1 MVILLS
7 AATFV
12 MTMLG
17 GLLALRL
24 QDRLHLIL
32 GFSAGAVIGVA
43 FFDLIPEAISLTAP
57 GQSAAT
63 ALALVT
69 VGFIAYMIL
78 DRTVAPH
85 GAPHGAHGD
94 HHGHDG
100 EAAEPAWRR
109 GALGAAS
116 LSIHSLLDGFAI
128 GLAFQVSNSVGAIV
142 AAAVLAHDF
151 SDGINTVGVVLGRHG
166 GSRLAL
172 GWLIVDAVAPVVG
185 AALTLLLNFR
195 EEVLGYGLALF
206 AGFFIYISTS
216 DLLPESYHEHPTV
229 WTTAMTILGMAVV
242 YVAVNLAQV

>member
-57 GQSAAT
+57 AQSAAT

-69 VGFIAYMIL
+69 VGFVAYMIL

-85 GAPHGAHGD
+85 GAHRD
-94 HHGHDG
+94 HGHDSD
-100 EAAEPAWRR
+100 AAEPAWRR

-206 AGFFIYISTS
+206 AGFFIYISAS

>member
-7 AATFV
+7 AATFA

-17 GLLALRL
+17 GVLALRL
-24 QDRLHLIL
+24 RDRLHLIL

-69 VGFIAYMIL
+69 IGFVAYMIL

-85 GAPHGAHGD
+85 GAPHGAPGD
-94 HHGHDG
+94 HGHDSG
-100 EAAEPAWRR
+100 AAEPAWRR

-128 GLAFQVSNSVGAIV
+128 GLAFQVSNSAGAIV

-195 EEVLGYGLALF
+195 EEMLGYGLALF
-206 AGFFIYISTS
+206 AGFFIYISAS

>member
-32 GFSAGAVIGVA
+32 GFSAGAMIGVA

-57 GQSAAT
+57 NHSAAT

-69 VGFIAYMIL
+69 VGFVAYMIL

-85 GAPHGAHGD
+85 GAHGHHGAD
-94 HHGHDG
+94 N
-100 EAAEPAWRR
+100 EQAEPAWRR
-109 GALGAAS
+109 GALGAGS

-172 GWLIVDAVAPVVG
+172 GWLIVDAVAPVIG

-206 AGFFIYISTS
+206 AGFFIYISAS